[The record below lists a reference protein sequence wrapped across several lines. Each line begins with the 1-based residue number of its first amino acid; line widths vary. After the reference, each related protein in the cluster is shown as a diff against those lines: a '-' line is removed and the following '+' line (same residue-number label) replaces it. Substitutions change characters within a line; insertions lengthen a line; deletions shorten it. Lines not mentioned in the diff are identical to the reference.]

1 MRCGKLEIFVEI
13 HHVAPILTIQSQPNS
28 RLSKSPKIWPL
39 VNVQVKHFHQHKQRF
54 IIPPERVALS
64 KFEAVQAKLDAAI
77 DTCEIT
83 LVCHVKWTYMDL
95 HGPAW
100 TCHLH
105 RTFQGWQLIL
115 IHTDVFLRESIHLP
129 EFPKA
134 VPGDIAL
141 FENSPFCHLS
151 PGEKLTR
158 HHEYMII

>member
-1 MRCGKLEIFVEI
+1 M
-13 HHVAPILTIQSQPNS
+13 
-28 RLSKSPKIWPL
+28 
-39 VNVQVKHFHQHKQRF
+39 NVQVKHFHQHKQRF

-95 HGPAW
+95 HGPAI
-100 TCHLH
+100 
-105 RTFQGWQLIL
+105 GWQLIL

-134 VPGDIAL
+134 VPGGIAP

-158 HHEYMII
+158 HHEYMIILYYIIYVLL

>member
-1 MRCGKLEIFVEI
+1 
-13 HHVAPILTIQSQPNS
+13 
-28 RLSKSPKIWPL
+28 
-39 VNVQVKHFHQHKQRF
+39 
-54 IIPPERVALS
+54 
-64 KFEAVQAKLDAAI
+64 
-77 DTCEIT
+77 
-83 LVCHVKWTYMDL
+83 MDL

-100 TCHLH
+100 TCMDLH
-105 RTFQGWQLIL
+105 GPAWTCMDLHGPAIGWQLIL

-134 VPGDIAL
+134 VPGGIAP